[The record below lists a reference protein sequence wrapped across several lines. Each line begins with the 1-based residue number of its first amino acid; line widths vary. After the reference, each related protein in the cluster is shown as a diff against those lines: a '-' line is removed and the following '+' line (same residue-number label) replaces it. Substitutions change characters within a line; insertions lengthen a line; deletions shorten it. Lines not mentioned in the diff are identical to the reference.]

1 MPYSEKDDDDFVNV
15 HNQDL
20 SRAGTPIDTRA
31 CLLAVSRNFDSLGF
45 EIAHKSPLKAPGTAN
60 QGSMRKFKVI
70 KAQTIG
76 VRRESQHTR
85 ATLDNTYKSNEGV
98 RRSGNQISSAYSVS
112 AYGDIIVRPK
122 SRDEFS
128 HPREMS

>member
-1 MPYSEKDDDDFVNV
+1 
-15 HNQDL
+15 
-20 SRAGTPIDTRA
+20 
-31 CLLAVSRNFDSLGF
+31 
-45 EIAHKSPLKAPGTAN
+45 
-60 QGSMRKFKVI
+60 MRKFKVI

-76 VRRESQHTR
+76 VRRESQQTR
-85 ATLDNTYKSNEGV
+85 ATLDGTYKSNEGV

-128 HPREMS
+128 HPREMSQPSLHTTALGKNFTRKPDIVIQQ